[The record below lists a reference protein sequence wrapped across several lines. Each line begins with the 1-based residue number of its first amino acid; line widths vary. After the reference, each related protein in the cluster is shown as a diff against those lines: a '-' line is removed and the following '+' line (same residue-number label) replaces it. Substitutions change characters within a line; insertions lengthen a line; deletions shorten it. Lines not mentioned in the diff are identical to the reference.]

1 MKRKLP
7 RSTCSGLVF
16 GFVISLLIVAH
27 SQTKAQGFPS
37 GFSRVTVTTGMVNN
51 TATAMDFAPD
61 GRIFVV
67 QKDGRVRIIKNG
79 SLLATSFATMS
90 VNQTDERGLGGIV
103 LDPNF
108 ATNGY
113 VYLYYTIANGSANRI
128 SRVTANG
135 DVMLANSQVNLLDI
149 PTTGFTIHNGG
160 AMKFKGGYLYVAV
173 GDHGI
178 SSNAQSKDVYYGKIL
193 RLNSNGTP
201 AVGNPFFND
210 TGANNARKSIWTMGH
225 RNPFTFDVSETGT
238 VYVND
243 VGPSS
248 REEINDA
255 TTAGGNYGWPNV
267 THGSSGSGYV
277 TAAFSYLNSF
287 TPIIGNTDQGCA
299 ISGGVFV
306 DAAASNYPPSHKGKY
321 FYIDWCNNWIN
332 YIDPITKVKST
343 FGSNL
348 GADLIG
354 IDEGIDGN
362 LYYLQN
368 GVVYKIMYTNTSAPA
383 ITNNPVSISV
393 AEGQPAS
400 FTISASGAT
409 PLTIQWQKSGVDIP
423 GANALTYTI
432 PSVSASQAGQYRAK
446 VTNSFGTAFSTYATL
461 TVLAYNAPPVA
472 QIVTPSITTTYSY
485 GDIISYSGNATDT
498 EDGSLPASAFTWSVD
513 FHHNTHSHPSVGA
526 TGTKTGSFECSYGE
540 PAANV
545 WYRLTLIVKDSQGLA
560 DTAVV
565 NVYPKTSTVN
575 LATQPSGLRI
585 NLNGSPDVAPYSALA
600 VEKFPFTLGT
610 DQYQTLNGTT
620 YEFSSWQHGGTMNQN
635 FTIPVNDVTYTAVF
649 VPSTVVNTTLN
660 ATKDAYVRDGANAA
674 TNYGATD
681 PTKMETKLD
690 ATANSGFNR
699 EAYLGF
705 DLATIQ
711 GEIATAQIRVY
722 GNLGGAGLIPVGM
735 HSVSNLTWTEST
747 INWNNKPTASTAAV
761 STADV
766 NDVTGKYYTWDVT
779 NYVKTE
785 KVAGRNLVSFNM
797 KNTVASGPQTV
808 WSSKEGANAPQMVIT
823 SLPAAT
829 TQSPYGGTALTLP
842 GKIEAENYD
851 FGGQNVAYFDTTPG
865 NSGATYRTDDVD
877 VQAATEGGYNIGYA
891 AAGEWTEYTVNV
903 TASGNYNF
911 EFRVVAIATG
921 KSMHLEVDGVNITG
935 AIAIPV
941 GTSWQ
946 DFKSVTISNI
956 PLTQGQKVLRIIMD
970 TPDQN
975 INYVNVTTA
984 TTSTDP
990 LTLSYYFLTNKLTAG
1005 YMRPTGGVATAA
1017 ITQYQE
1023 TTMPTFDSYRWEFI
1037 ASPTSGY
1044 YYIINKYTRQAIQP
1058 TGGSLAENT
1067 GLSQVPFTGQSN
1079 DEVLWALETSNELPF
1094 YWIKNK
1100 KSGLYIR
1107 PANGTTGTGIAIVQ
1121 NTLNSTYSSFKWNF
1135 VDQGLKPPPS
1145 ARVATRPL
1153 IEELSEEMKTTVVYP
1168 NPTSGMITVV
1178 TEVGDRSAVSIS
1190 IYDMSGK
1197 QFLSKEFKDVKGHF
1211 EKNFDL
1217 SAFPSGEFVLKIQ
1230 TGNTIESRKVIKN

>member
-1 MKRKLP
+1 MTMNQKLP
-7 RSTCSGLVF
+7 CSTWSRLLLGFLLFLLSVF
-16 GFVISLLIVAH
+16 HA
-27 SQTKAQGFPS
+27 QTKAQTFPS
-37 GFSRVTVTTGMVNN
+37 GFSRVTVTNGMANS

-113 VYLYYTIANGSANRI
+113 VYLYYTVSNGSANRI

-173 GDHGI
+173 GDHGV

-201 AVGNPFFND
+201 ATGNPFFND
-210 TGANNARKSIWTMGH
+210 AGANNARKSIWTMGH
-225 RNPFTFDVSETGT
+225 RNPFTFDISETGA

-277 TAAFSYLNSF
+277 GAIFSYLNSF
-287 TPIIGNTDQGCA
+287 TPVIGNTDQGCA

-306 DAAASNYPPSHKGKY
+306 DAAASNYPASHKGKY
-321 FYIDWCNNWIN
+321 FYLDWCNNWIN
-332 YIDPITKVKST
+332 YIDPVTKVKST

-368 GVVYKIMYTNTSAPA
+368 GVVYKIIYTNTSAPA
-383 ITNNPVSISV
+383 ITNNPVSV
-393 AEGQPAS
+393 AVAQGQPAS
-400 FTISASGAT
+400 FTISASGAS
-409 PLTIQWQKSGVDIP
+409 PLTVQWQKSGVDIP

-432 PSVSASQAGQYRAK
+432 PSVSAAQAGQYRAK

-472 QIVTPSITTTYSY
+472 QILTPSTTTTYSY
-485 GDIISYSGNATDT
+485 GDIISYSGNATDA
-498 EDGSLPASAFTWSVD
+498 EDGTLPASAFTWNVD

-526 TGTKTGSFECSYGE
+526 VGTKTGSFECSYGE

-545 WYRLTLIVKDSQGLA
+545 WYRLSLIVKDSQGLS

-565 NVYPKTSTVN
+565 DVYPKTSTVS
-575 LATQPSGLRI
+575 LVTQPSGLKVS
-585 NLNGSPDVAPYSALA
+585 LNGSPNVAPYSALA

-610 DQYQTLNGTT
+610 DQYQTLNGTS
-620 YEFSSWQHGGTMNQN
+620 YEFSGWQHGGTMNQN

-649 VPSTVVNTTLN
+649 VPSTVVNTTLTAN
-660 ATKDAYVRDGANAA
+660 KDAYVRDGANAG

-681 PTKMETKLD
+681 PAKMETKLD
-690 ATANSGFNR
+690 GTPNSGYNR
-699 EAYLGF
+699 EGFLGF
-705 DLATIQ
+705 DLSTIS
-711 GEIATAQIRVY
+711 GSITSAQIRVY

-735 HSVSNLTWTEST
+735 YSVSNVAWTESA
-747 INWNNKPTASTAAV
+747 INWNNKPAASATALST
-761 STADV
+761 TDI
-766 NDVTGKYYTWDVT
+766 NDVAGKYYSWDVT
-779 NYVKTE
+779 NYVKAE
-785 KVAGRNLVSFNM
+785 KAAGRNQLAFNI
-797 KNTVASGPQTV
+797 KNTVTSGPQTA
-808 WSSKEGANAPQMVIT
+808 WSSKEGANAPQLVIT
-823 SLPAAT
+823 NLPA
-829 TQSPYGGTALTLP
+829 TQSPFGGTAVALP

-851 FGGQNVAYFDTTPG
+851 LGGPNIAYADATSG
-865 NSGATYRTDDVD
+865 NSGAAYRTDDVD

-911 EFRVVAIATG
+911 EFRVAAIAAG

-941 GTSWQ
+941 GASWQ

-956 PLTQGQKVLRIIMD
+956 ALTQGQKVFRIVMD
-970 TPDQN
+970 TADQN
-975 INYVNVTTA
+975 INYINVTA
-984 TTSTDP
+984 TNSAR
-990 LTLSYYFLTNKLTAG
+990 L
-1005 YMRPTGGVATAA
+1005 AA
-1017 ITQYQE
+1017 RSVME
-1023 TTMPTFDSYRWEFI
+1023 
-1037 ASPTSGY
+1037 
-1044 YYIINKYTRQAIQP
+1044 
-1058 TGGSLAENT
+1058 
-1067 GLSQVPFTGQSN
+1067 
-1079 DEVLWALETSNELPF
+1079 ELPE
-1094 YWIKNK
+1094 N
-1100 KSGLYIR
+1100 
-1107 PANGTTGTGIAIVQ
+1107 
-1121 NTLNSTYSSFKWNF
+1121 NT
-1135 VDQGLKPPPS
+1135 
-1145 ARVATRPL
+1145 A
-1153 IEELSEEMKTTVVYP
+1153 VVYP
-1168 NPTSGMITVV
+1168 NPTRGIITVA
-1178 TEVGDRSAVSIS
+1178 TEVEDRSSVFIS
-1190 IYDMSGK
+1190 IYDLSGK
-1197 QFLSKEFKDVKGHF
+1197 RFLSKEFKGVKGHF
-1211 EKNFDL
+1211 EKNLDI

-1230 TGNTIESRKVIKN
+1230 AGDNIKSGKVIKN